1 MPGGQLPVL
10 EIDGIKIG
18 QSITIARYLA
28 NKFHLA
34 GKTDIEKAQA
44 DMILDCI
51 QDIGNG
57 KFLFHKLSNLYFST
71 ANIFDSNFLYLEL
84 LRAKF
89 QQKEEIKKE
98 LSEKITT
105 QSMPS
110 FLNNL
115 TKILE
120 ENGGN
125 YMVGNEV
132 GMYRYFEFILNY
144 SKRMRLLG
152 WGIQFINLMF

>member
-28 NKFHLA
+28 NKFKLA

-57 KFLFHKLSNLYFST
+57 KF
-71 ANIFDSNFLYLEL
+71 
-84 LRAKF
+84 
-89 QQKEEIKKE
+89 
-98 LSEKITT
+98 
-105 QSMPS
+105 
-110 FLNNL
+110 
-115 TKILE
+115 
-120 ENGGN
+120 
-125 YMVGNEV
+125 
-132 GMYRYFEFILNY
+132 
-144 SKRMRLLG
+144 
-152 WGIQFINLMF
+152 FINLLLIYILIQ

>member
-28 NKFHLA
+28 NKFKLA

-57 KFLFHKLSNLYFST
+57 KFS
-71 ANIFDSNFLYLEL
+71 
-84 LRAKF
+84 
-89 QQKEEIKKE
+89 
-98 LSEKITT
+98 
-105 QSMPS
+105 
-110 FLNNL
+110 
-115 TKILE
+115 
-120 ENGGN
+120 
-125 YMVGNEV
+125 
-132 GMYRYFEFILNY
+132 
-144 SKRMRLLG
+144 
-152 WGIQFINLMF
+152 INLLIYILVQY